1 MNIHDLFA
9 RDINRSINGVVQV
22 QDAREDSLKQELEE
36 YVVTR
41 ELRRHFDTFFD
52 SYEAALD
59 APSSKIGV
67 WISGHFGSGKSHFLK
82 MLSYLLEN
90 DEVAGKRAIDY
101 FDGKID
107 DQLAAS
113 RMRRCCEVPTETILF
128 NIDAI
133 GGQFKEGGSKTALLR
148 SFERVF
154 FDHLGFCGEHL
165 KLAKLEKHID
175 ERGKTKEFR
184 EAFEQETGLDWLE
197 SREGYL
203 FYQDGIVA
211 ALMKVMGM
219 SEQAALGWFDGTE
232 DASIAPDRFV
242 AMINEYVDACAEE
255 CGGDF
260 RLLFMADEVGQYV
273 GEDVSLMLNLQTLVE
288 EIGSKC
294 AGRVWVMVTS
304 QEAIDEVAMVVGN
317 DFSKIQGRFNT
328 RLSLSSSSVD
338 EVIQRR
344 VLEKTAIATAELKDN
359 YEASSTVLKNLFAFD
374 GSRSDLIG
382 YAAPGD
388 FAACYPFVN
397 YQFKV
402 LPDVMDAVRK
412 HGVKAKHMS
421 TGERSMLSAFSES
434 VQAVQTEQ
442 VGALV
447 PFWRFFDTIAKDLEH
462 GVIQVVERA
471 RRAAEDGHGLKPFD
485 VRILKLLYLIRYID
499 YVKSNVENI
508 SILMIDQVDVDK
520 ALLKAN
526 VQDSL
531 DRLVRENYVAR
542 QGEIYNFLTD
552 EEQDIARAISEMQP
566 DVGQVMES
574 VKKVLYSDVYTATK
588 LRHGANDFPIDR
600 YMDDGIY
607 GASQGGMKLNV
618 ITVANSL
625 SRASDAELELR
636 SSGEALVVLS
646 CEGDY
651 FDALMNAAKIRAY
664 VRTLNREQLPESTR
678 QILTSKQREA
688 KENEAEAASLIRE
701 AVLRARCAVD
711 GRMVEVRAAKP
722 DDVFRQVLERLA
734 DTEFSKACYI
744 TAPARDDDDIRRA
757 LAGQVQQ
764 ALDGADGGNRRA
776 CNEVAELL
784 KIRQRLN
791 QSTTMG
797 DLQRHYQQKPFG
809 WREVDIA
816 CVMAQLIAAGRVDV
830 AVAGSPLAADDRQM
844 TTYLRGKQADKAQV
858 SLHVQLDAN
867 LLKRVA
873 DLMRDLTGT
882 ANVPAEEKELLA
894 FATAA
899 LNDLRQKCT
908 DLYNAHFTG
917 VNGERAY
924 PYPGRDVLDRGGSLL
939 RRELDIHGDAQA
951 LFEQL
956 VRDEDELLDWGEDF
970 SEVEEFFDK
979 QKPVFDNGV
988 DFMSC
993 MESDAYYLGDDAEGA
1008 MEAVKNIL
1016 ELDKPYKQIRRI
1028 PELTDPVLEKSR
1040 ELVASKRGGFLSAL
1054 EDEIKRVNEYADQQ
1068 QGFARV
1074 AHAAV
1079 NRVNETRIRLREKAH
1094 RATLVSEIDA
1104 LRYQLE
1110 RWSED
1115 SIRDI
1120 NDAVAAEEQRLESER
1135 RRTQVTET
1143 GEVVT
1148 VITDAASNAI
1158 DASAAPRVVK
1168 AKLVKL
1174 KSVAPVSRRIATEA
1188 DVDEYLS
1195 GLRERLLKE
1204 LQEADAINLMS

>member
-22 QDAREDSLKQELEE
+22 QDAREESLKQELEE

-41 ELRRHFDTFFD
+41 ELRRHFDKFFD
-52 SYEAALD
+52 AYDTALD
-59 APSSKIGV
+59 TPTDKIGV

-82 MLSYLLEN
+82 MLSYLLKN

-107 DQLAAS
+107 DQLAAA

-128 NIDAI
+128 NIDTV

-154 FDHLGFCGEHL
+154 FDHLGFYGEDL

-175 ERGKTKEFR
+175 ERGKTREFR
-184 EAFEQETGLDWLE
+184 AAFERETGLDWLE
-197 SREGYL
+197 NREGYV

-211 ALMKVMGM
+211 ALTQAMGM

-242 AMINEYVDACAEE
+242 AMSNESVDACAEE
-255 CGGDF
+255 CGGEF

-294 AGRVWVMVTS
+294 KGRVWVMVTS

-344 VLEKTAIATAELKDN
+344 VLEKTPVAMAELEGS
-359 YEASSTVLKNLFAFD
+359 YATSSTVLKNLFAFD

-382 YAAPGD
+382 YATPGD

-447 PFWRFFDTIAKDLEH
+447 PFWHFFDTIAKDLEH

-471 RRAAEDGHGLKPFD
+471 TRAAEDGRGLEPFD

-508 SILMIDQVDVDK
+508 SILMIDQMDADK
-520 ALLKAN
+520 ALLKAK

-542 QGEIYNFLTD
+542 QGEVYNFLTD

-566 DVGQVMES
+566 DVSQVMES
-574 VKKVLYSDVYTATK
+574 VKKTLYSEVYTATK

-600 YMDDGIY
+600 YVDDGIY

-618 ITVANSL
+618 ITMANGL
-625 SRASDAELELR
+625 SQASDGELELR

-646 CEGDY
+646 SDGDY
-651 FDALMNAAKIRAY
+651 FDVLMNAAKINAY

-678 QILTSKQREA
+678 QILTAKQREA
-688 KENEAEAASLIRE
+688 RANTSEAASLIRE
-701 AVLRARCAVD
+701 AVLHARCAVD
-711 GRMVEVRAAKP
+711 GRMVEIRAAKP
-722 DDVFRQVLERLA
+722 EDVFGQALERLA
-734 DTEFSKACYI
+734 DTVFSKACYVA
-744 TAPARDDDDIRRA
+744 APARDDDDVRRA
-757 LAGQVQQ
+757 LAGQIQQ
-764 ALDGADGGNRRA
+764 ALEGTDGGNARA
-776 CNEVAELL
+776 CNEVAEFL
-784 KIRQRLN
+784 KVRQRIN
-791 QSTTMG
+791 QPTTMG
-797 DLQRHYQQKPFG
+797 DLQRQYQQKPFG

-816 CVMAQLIAAGRVDV
+816 CVVAELIAAGRVDV
-830 AVAGSPLAADDRQM
+830 TVAGAHMDAADRQM
-844 TTYLRGKQADKAQV
+844 ITYLRGKQADKAQA
-858 SLHVQLDAN
+858 SLHVQLDAS

-873 DLMRDLTGT
+873 NLMRDLTGT
-882 ANVPAEEKELLA
+882 SNVPTQEKELLG
-894 FATAA
+894 FAVAA
-899 LNDLRQKCT
+899 LEELRQKCT
-908 DLYNAHFTG
+908 NLYNAHFTG
-917 VNGERAY
+917 LSGQRAY
-924 PYPGRDVLDRGGSLL
+924 PYPGREVLDHGVSLL
-939 RRELDIHGDAQA
+939 RRELEVHGDMHA
-951 LFEQL
+951 LVKLLE
-956 VRDEDELLDWGEDF
+956 RDEDELLDWNEDF
-970 SEVEEFFDK
+970 EQVEEFFDK
-979 QKPVFDNGV
+979 QKPVFDKGI
-988 DFMSC
+988 DFVAR
-993 MESDAYYLGDDAEGA
+993 METDAVYLGEDAQVA
-1008 MEAVKNIL
+1008 MEKVKEIL
-1016 ELDKPYKQIRRI
+1016 SSEKPYGQIRHI
-1028 PELTDPVLEKSR
+1028 SELADPVLEKGR
-1040 ELVASKRGGFLSAL
+1040 ELVDEKRNEYLKAL
-1054 EDEIKRVNEYADQQ
+1054 EDEFSRVTDYADQQ

-1074 AHAAV
+1074 ARAAV
-1079 NRVNETRIRLREKAH
+1079 SNVSETRVRLRSRAH
-1094 RATLVSEIDA
+1094 DVTTIGEIDA
-1104 LRYQLE
+1104 LKYQLD
-1110 RWSED
+1110 RWCED
-1115 SIRDI
+1115 AVSDI
-1120 NDAVAAEEQRLESER
+1120 NEAVAAEEQRLESER

-1148 VITDAASNAI
+1148 MVTEAVPAAGMPTP
-1158 DASAAPRVVK
+1158 APPK
-1168 AKLVKL
+1168 AKSVRL
-1174 KSVAPVSRRIATEA
+1174 KSIAPISERLASEA
-1188 DVDEYLS
+1188 DVDAYL
-1195 GLRERLLKE
+1195 GNLRERLLEE
-1204 LQEADAINLMS
+1204 LEAADVINLMS